1 MQALQ
6 FFSRFLLS
14 LGGALLCLYA
24 VGLRAAETAPTPIQ
38 AKIMQLQD
46 LSETQR
52 DESLKQLVALLKN
65 LPADAAPDDRR
76 EALAAVIAMYIR
88 TGQPSEAS
96 KLNAELGALGARYHD
111 DRANALALN
120 YQASLLQ
127 YQGKLDEAAPVI
139 EQALLIV
146 SRVNDKKLTDRVNTT
161 ASTIYSTLGNFQSAL
176 QHQLV
181 VMDSLEEGSRRAELR
196 RIGAMDNISILYE
209 RLKEPQMALEY
220 NAKATKLAASLDAQG
235 MLMIL
240 AIDRAYV
247 YSDQG
252 KLDDAAKTYLEALA
266 IADKILDRRN
276 EGIILNN
283 LADIL
288 LSQGHYASCV
298 KFAQQTIPLAQKL
311 GDGSLEASAMVN
323 QGLCHMG
330 LGNVAQGAAEVDR
343 GIVFYRKGNAKL
355 DIEDILGQLSSAYE
369 KAGLYKEALKALQE
383 QRSLTA
389 ELFRTD
395 RDRALTEMKAKFDAS
410 QREKQIEALE
420 QKNQVQSIELKNKS
434 LQRIVALLATLAA
447 GAVTVTIA
455 LLYRKVRQSNR
466 ELHETNLKLE
476 QQSTH
481 DPLTGLLNRRA
492 FQDTM
497 KLRTQK
503 VERRVTAQVAPTHA
517 LALLDVDHFKA
528 INDTYGH
535 ATGDL
540 VLVEISRRLQQI
552 MRENDMLM
560 RWGGE
565 EFLIFLNHIPVE
577 HLTTVIQRVLD
588 TVARTA
594 FVAEE
599 RSISVTIS
607 IGFISLPQ
615 TDNELNWEKALNV
628 ADAAL
633 YMAKTRGRN
642 QAIGVGTIDLSPS
655 ELAELLQ
662 GDLEHAV
669 ERGAVKIQRIAGPV
683 AAQAL
688 IEKR

>member
-6 FFSRFLLS
+6 FFSRFLLG
-14 LGGALLCLYA
+14 LGGALLCLHA
-24 VGLRAAETAPTPIQ
+24 VALRAAETEPTPIQ
-38 AKIMQLQD
+38 AKIVALQD
-46 LSETQR
+46 LAETQQ
-52 DESLKQLVALLKN
+52 DESLKQLVALLN
-65 LPADAAPDDRR
+65 DLRAAAALDDRR
-76 EALAAVIAMYIR
+76 EALEAVIAMYIR

-96 KLNAELGALGARYHD
+96 KLNIELAALGTRYHD
-111 DRANALALN
+111 DRANAMALN
-120 YQASLLQ
+120 YQASLLKD
-127 YQGKLDEAAPVI
+127 QGKLDLAAPVI
-139 EQALLIV
+139 EQALLIA
-146 SRVNDKKLTDRVNTT
+146 SRVNDKKLTGRVNST
-161 ASTIYSTLGNFQSAL
+161 ASIVYSALGNFQSAL

-181 VMDSLEEGSRRAELR
+181 VMGSLEEGNRHAELR
-196 RIGAMDNISILYE
+196 RVDAMDSISTLYLS
-209 RLKEPQMALEY
+209 LKNPQMALEY
-220 NAKATKLAASLDAQG
+220 NAKATELAASLGAQG
-235 MLMIL
+235 MLVTL
-240 AIDRAYV
+240 TIDRGYTYAE
-247 YSDQG
+247 QG

-266 IADKILDRRN
+266 IAHKILDRRN

-283 LADIL
+283 LADVS
-288 LSQGHYASCV
+288 LSQGHYPSCV
-298 KFAQQTIPLAQKL
+298 KFAQQAIPLAHKL

-330 LGNVAQGAAEVDR
+330 LGNVPQGVAEVDS
-343 GIVFYRKGNAKL
+343 GIAFFRKGNAKP
-355 DIEDILGQLSSAYE
+355 DIETVLGQLSTAYE
-369 KAGLYKEALKALQE
+369 KAGLYKEALKAMQE

-434 LQRIVALLATLAA
+434 LQRIVSLLSTLAA
-447 GAVTVTIA
+447 GAVAVTIA
-455 LLYRKVRQSNR
+455 LLYRKVRKSNR

-492 FQDTM
+492 FQDKM
-497 KLRTQK
+497 KIRSRM
-503 VERRVTAQVAPTHA
+503 VERRATGPVAPPHA
-517 LALLDVDHFKA
+517 LVLLDIDHFKL
-528 INDTYGH
+528 INDNYGH
-535 ATGDL
+535 TAGDL
-540 VLVEISRRLQQI
+540 VLVEISRRLQLI

-565 EFLIFLNHIPVE
+565 EFLIFLNHIPIE

-594 FVAEE
+594 FVVEE
-599 RSISVTIS
+599 RSISVTTS

-615 TDNELNWEKALNV
+615 ADGADNELNWEKALQL

-633 YMAKTRGRN
+633 YMAKAQGRN
-642 QAIGVGTIDLSPS
+642 QAIGVGNIDVPPS
-655 ELAELLQ
+655 ELTELLQ

-669 ERGAVKIQRIAGPV
+669 ARGAVKIQRIPGP
-683 AAQAL
+683 AATQA
-688 IEKR
+688 I